1 MLLNQKDT
9 TQSTFYETRR
19 QVKISSDTKI
29 TSTIFT
35 FTPWVKIHRINV
47 DRELMGN
54 IDSSTQKSYFKYGP
68 SFLASTFLLKRLIDY
83 QLILSQSN
91 IRNLNWPEWSLKIE
105 ILVLVTILPHPKH
118 YKIML
123 GYCPIRVPST
133 SLWYQDKLLRSTFVD
148 HPQ

>member
-9 TQSTFYETRR
+9 TQSTFYETQR

-29 TSTIFT
+29 TFTIFT

-54 IDSSTQKSYFKYGP
+54 IDRSTQKLYLKYGR

-105 ILVLVTILPHPKH
+105 ILVLVTIVIPLTHPKA
-118 YKIML
+118 YRPIM
-123 GYCPIRVPST
+123 VPRT
-133 SLWYQDKLLRSTFVD
+133 SLWYQDKLLRLMFVD